1 MNKCLSRLIDDI
13 IHHRVLNIKA
23 LKYEGYLISNCS
35 PKLGQKQSMQLRHE
49 VLPSY
54 NFFRGLVFFS
64 KKEIY
69 WFIGRTVICQR
80 FLRE

>member
-1 MNKCLSRLIDDI
+1 MNKCLSSLIDDI

-54 NFFRGLVFFS
+54 NFFSWTSFLFEKRDLSV
-64 KKEIY
+64 Y
-69 WFIGRTVICQR
+69 W
-80 FLRE
+80 